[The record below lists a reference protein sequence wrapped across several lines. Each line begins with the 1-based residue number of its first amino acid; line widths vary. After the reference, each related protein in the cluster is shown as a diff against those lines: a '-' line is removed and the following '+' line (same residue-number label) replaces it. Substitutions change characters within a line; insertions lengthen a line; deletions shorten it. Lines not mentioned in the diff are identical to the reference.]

1 MIMLHENTNLNCS
14 KMKIA
19 PVFSLCFPPF
29 IISRLVIAVLS
40 VLVIPIISKA
50 VKQAAKVLQ
59 VYGFSQCTVRIPR
72 KKEIGL
78 FSPEMP
84 NFCCNFAICRK
95 LP

>member
-29 IISRLVIAVLS
+29 IILRLVIAVLS
-40 VLVIPIISKA
+40 VLVIPIIKGKA
-50 VKQAAKVLQ
+50 VTQAATVLQ

-72 KKEIGL
+72 KNSASLIK
-78 FSPEMP
+78 
-84 NFCCNFAICRK
+84 
-95 LP
+95 